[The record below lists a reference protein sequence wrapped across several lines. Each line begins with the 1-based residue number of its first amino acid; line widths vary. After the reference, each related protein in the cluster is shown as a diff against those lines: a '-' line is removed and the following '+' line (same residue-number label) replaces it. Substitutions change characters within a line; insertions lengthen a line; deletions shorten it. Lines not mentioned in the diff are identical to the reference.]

1 MTTPRS
7 AVSTANHYQD
17 HPSDA
22 LVRESL
28 RLELIK
34 ARRCQ
39 YTADVR
45 RLSRAAGR
53 GEEWLY
59 RLENHSDSKFWMFNN
74 LNEWGRAVGLRIWV
88 HPNLQPVLPEN
99 KIGGLARLGIK
110 HSGFSAIGFLEYC
123 RDWRV
128 HHGIEQRAIMRELE
142 ITHSTAWAI
151 EESTNPRILTMQRY
165 IRALGGVLEFQT
177 EPFELVEPAPIATP
191 F

>member
-1 MTTPRS
+1 VTTQRS
-7 AVSTANHYQD
+7 AASTANHYQD
-17 HPSDA
+17 HQHDA
-22 LVRESL
+22 LVREHL

-39 YTADVR
+39 STSDIR
-45 RLSRAAGR
+45 RLSRMAGR
-53 GEEWLY
+53 NEEWLY

-74 LNEWGRAVGLRIWV
+74 LNEWGRAVGLKVWIV
-88 HPNLQPVLPEN
+88 PDLYPVLPED
-99 KIGGLARLGIK
+99 KIGPLARAGVASSQF
-110 HSGFSAIGFLEYC
+110 SGVGFLEYC

-151 EESTNPRILTMQRY
+151 EESTNPRVLTMQRY
-165 IRALGGVLEFQT
+165 IRALGGVAEFQT
-177 EPFELVEPAPIATP
+177 EFFQVPEPALPSCP